1 MVMKHTVELSPELQ
15 ELAEKTERD
24 IVRLSEHLLDVT
36 DRLEQLGSAF
46 QKTAD
51 EAVRARLYSTVA
63 MVVLIGIFG
72 IRR

>member
-1 MVMKHTVELSPELQ
+1 MKHTVELSPELQ

>member
-1 MVMKHTVELSPELQ
+1 MKHTVELSPELQ

-36 DRLEQLGSAF
+36 DRLEKLGSAF

>member
-1 MVMKHTVELSPELQ
+1 MKHTVELSPELQ

-36 DRLEQLGSAF
+36 DRLEKLGSAF

-63 MVVLIGIFG
+63 TVVLIGIFA

>member
-1 MVMKHTVELSPELQ
+1 MKHTVELSPELQ

-36 DRLEQLGSAF
+36 DRLEKLGNAF

-63 MVVLIGIFG
+63 TVVLIGIFA